1 MTGKT
6 ITGYLEKYRAEKS
19 LSLVQ
24 SGQYSMVQ
32 IADMTGF
39 SNPSCFVAAFR
50 KRFGNSL
57 GAIQENIILL
67 QMIIREFLEN
77 NDSGIDFDDTDIDI
91 KERKKNP

>member
-1 MTGKT
+1 MTRKDNHGH
-6 ITGYLEKYRAEKS
+6 LEEEDRAEKAFP
-19 LSLVQ
+19 LVQ

-39 SNPSCFVAAFR
+39 SNPSRFAAAFR
-50 KRFGNSL
+50 SSL
-57 GAIQENIILL
+57 GAIPENIILP